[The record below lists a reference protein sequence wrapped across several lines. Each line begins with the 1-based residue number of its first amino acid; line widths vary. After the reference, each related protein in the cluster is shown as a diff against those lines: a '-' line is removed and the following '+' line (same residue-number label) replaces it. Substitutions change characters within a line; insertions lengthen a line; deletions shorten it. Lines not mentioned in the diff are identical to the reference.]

1 MAMSPVPLEP
11 DDGVPRATFDGPS
24 PSSTNPRPSTK
35 LSRGGEVVNLMTTC
49 SIRWT
54 GLCST

>member
-11 DDGVPRATFDGPS
+11 VDGVPRATFDGPLALQHES
-24 PSSTNPRPSTK
+24 ETEDK
-35 LSRGGEVVNLMTTC
+35 LSRGGEVINLMTTC